1 MKCIQKSSD
10 ESTYRGSRVKSRV
23 LNCPYYLILFRF
35 SMLSDSTFVHLLS
48 YLSQDIEGVI
58 GVFLTQNQRLQV
70 VSYGIFHRC
79 AKKNIVAF
87 KVDLILPRVVEL
99 CLDFILV
106 IVREG
111 FVVKHIYIYIKKCFM
126 RNQDY
131 S

>member
-10 ESTYRGSRVKSRV
+10 ESTCRGSRVKSRV

-70 VSYGIFHRC
+70 VSYGILHRC
-79 AKKNIVAF
+79 AKKI
-87 KVDLILPRVVEL
+87 
-99 CLDFILV
+99 
-106 IVREG
+106 
-111 FVVKHIYIYIKKCFM
+111 
-126 RNQDY
+126 
-131 S
+131 

>member
-1 MKCIQKSSD
+1 
-10 ESTYRGSRVKSRV
+10 
-23 LNCPYYLILFRF
+23 
-35 SMLSDSTFVHLLS
+35 MLSDSTFVHLLS

-70 VSYGIFHRC
+70 VSYGIC

-111 FVVKHIYIYIKKCFM
+111 FVVKHIYIY
-126 RNQDY
+126 
-131 S
+131 